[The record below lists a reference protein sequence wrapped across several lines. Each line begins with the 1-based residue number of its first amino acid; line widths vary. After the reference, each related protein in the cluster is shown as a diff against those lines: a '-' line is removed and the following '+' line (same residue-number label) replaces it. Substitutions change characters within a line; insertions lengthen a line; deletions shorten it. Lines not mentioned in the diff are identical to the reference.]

1 MRKIILMLFVLISLL
16 FSVCSFATQNDS
28 VLNHSIELNAFR
40 SFSNTGYYLKSDQM
54 GYNIKLNYC
63 ILKSNNFNYSLNPFF
78 SRINNQ
84 YFRGAFFDSTNVSS
98 DIDLVIVSNSFGF
111 SGGIEYVL
119 GPKFSLKTEFGLTYS
134 KIKKIAQTDDFID
147 TSTFS
152 YCPNPIYQSF
162 NKIENIRIGFY
173 SSVSSLIKLN
183 KHFGFNFGLHYRPS
197 HLRITNT
204 SSFEKCL
211 TKQVN
216 TYNLPLVKF
225 NVSFGA
231 NIYF

>member
-1 MRKIILMLFVLISLL
+1 MRKIVFLLFVLNPLL
-16 FSVCSFATQNDS
+16 FSVDSFALQKDS
-28 VLNHSIELNAFR
+28 VLNNSIEFNAFR
-40 SFSNTGYYLKSDQM
+40 SFSKAGYYLKSDQM
-54 GYNIKLNYC
+54 GYNFKLNYC
-63 ILKSNNFNYSLNPFF
+63 LLKAKKINYSLNPFF
-78 SRINNQ
+78 SIINNQ
-84 YFRGAFFDSTNVSS
+84 YFRGAFFDSSNVSS

-119 GPKFSLKTEFGLTYS
+119 GPKFSLKTEIGLTYS
-134 KIKKIAQTDDFID
+134 KIKKITQTDNFLD

-162 NKIENIRIGFY
+162 NIIENFRLGLY
-173 SSVSSLIKLN
+173 SSVTSLIKLN
-183 KHFGFNFGLHYRPS
+183 KYFGFNIGLHYRPS

-225 NVSFGA
+225 NVAFGA